1 MTRTATADRYAL
13 ARYNLHSAER
23 SYAHALEHRYDMPRG
38 MSRKAIVICCKVLRR
53 ERAAYSPA
61 WAAYCASVAKLP
73 SVRRVMER
81 VG

>member
-23 SYAHALEHRYDMPRG
+23 SFNHALEHRHDTPRG

-53 ERAAYSPA
+53 ERAAYHPA
-61 WAAYCASVAKLP
+61 WAAYCASVATLP

>member
-13 ARYNLHSAER
+13 ARYNHDSAER
-23 SYAHALEHRYDMPRG
+23 SYAHEIERHYERPCSL
-38 MSRKAIVICCKVLRR
+38 SRKSVIICCQALRR
-53 ERAAYSPA
+53 ERATYYPA

-73 SVRRVMER
+73 SVRVMER

>member
-13 ARYNLHSAER
+13 ARYNLDSAER
-23 SYAHALEHRYDMPRG
+23 SYAHALEHRYDTPRG

-53 ERAAYSPA
+53 ERASYYPA

-73 SVRRVMER
+73 SVRVMER